1 MVKKYILT
9 FSISVLLL
17 FSLCV
22 IMLMIMVP
30 QEQASLTGSVQ
41 NYEKVNITDYKFEQT
56 KDISSESLIKE
67 YTISDADLA
76 AFKKYNQYQ
85 AGNSDPFTPTS
96 DLTTATNNNNQNTAN
111 NNTTNSNGGTS
122 NPVSTNK

>member
-1 MVKKYILT
+1 MVKKYVLT

-30 QEQASLTGSVQ
+30 QEQASLSGSVQ
-41 NYEKVNITDYKFEQT
+41 NYEKVNVNDYKFEQT
-56 KDISSESLIKE
+56 KDVSKESLIKE
-67 YTISDADLA
+67 YTITDADLA
-76 AFKKYNQYQ
+76 TFKKYNQYA

-96 DLTTATNNNNQNTAN
+96 DLTDATNNNNQNNAN
-111 NNTTNSNGGTS
+111 NNTTNSNGGVS
-122 NPVSTNK
+122 NPGSTNK